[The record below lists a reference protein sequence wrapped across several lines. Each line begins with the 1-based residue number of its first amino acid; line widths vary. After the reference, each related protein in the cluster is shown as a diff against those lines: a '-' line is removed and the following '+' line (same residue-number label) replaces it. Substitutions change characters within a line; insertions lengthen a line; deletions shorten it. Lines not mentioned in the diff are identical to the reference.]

1 MAGGIPDIGD
11 MPATALRVLL
21 IEDHTDFREG
31 LSHLIKCTAG
41 FALAGS
47 FPSVEDAE
55 RGLPAEVDVILLDI
69 HLPGRS
75 GIEAIAS
82 LRSRLPEA
90 RIIMIT
96 VFDDDENIFNAILS
110 GADGYILK
118 KTPPAQILQAVVD
131 ARDGGTPMTPY
142 VARKVVEYFKKASA
156 PASHDLT
163 AREVEVLQALSRGL
177 DTQEIADTLFIA
189 TDTVRNHL
197 KHIYAKLHVRSRSQA
212 VAFAIKNRLA

>member
-1 MAGGIPDIGD
+1 MPGGIPDIGD
-11 MPATALRVLL
+11 MPAPALRVLL

-96 VFDDDENIFNAILS
+96 V
-110 GADGYILK
+110 
-118 KTPPAQILQAVVD
+118 
-131 ARDGGTPMTPY
+131 
-142 VARKVVEYFKKASA
+142 
-156 PASHDLT
+156 
-163 AREVEVLQALSRGL
+163 
-177 DTQEIADTLFIA
+177 
-189 TDTVRNHL
+189 
-197 KHIYAKLHVRSRSQA
+197 
-212 VAFAIKNRLA
+212 